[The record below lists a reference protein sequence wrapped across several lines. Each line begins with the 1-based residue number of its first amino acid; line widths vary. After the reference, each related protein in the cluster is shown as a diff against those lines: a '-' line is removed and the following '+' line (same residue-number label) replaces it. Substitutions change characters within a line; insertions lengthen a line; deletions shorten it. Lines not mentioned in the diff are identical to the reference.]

1 MSTIPSRF
9 CLNSADGYWW
19 VLWVLVG
26 EGLEG
31 PWYLRYCRGREWGV
45 VLVEHVS
52 ELRWVLMVV
61 EVLEHV
67 DGVVGFGECGRE
79 RMRKLV
85 AVKGEALV
93 GTGMASLVAWKLD

>member
-1 MSTIPSRF
+1 
-9 CLNSADGYWW
+9 
-19 VLWVLVG
+19 
-26 EGLEG
+26 
-31 PWYLRYCRGREWGV
+31 
-45 VLVEHVS
+45 
-52 ELRWVLMVV
+52 MVV

-85 AVKGEALV
+85 AIKGEALV

>member
-1 MSTIPSRF
+1 MVPT
-9 CLNSADGYWW
+9 
-19 VLWVLVG
+19 VLSWERVG
-26 EGLEG
+26 SSSG
-31 PWYLRYCRGREWGV
+31 
-45 VLVEHVS
+45 HVS

-85 AVKGEALV
+85 AIKGEALV